1 MGQSVNLDVSE
12 KLKITTRRGDN
23 FSLTLT
29 LKDNTGTV
37 IDISSGY
44 TFSMVVRAKSLVNGN
59 IEYSYP
65 LANNSAIASPE
76 NQVTISDP
84 TSAGVVT
91 FSAEDTV
98 TKLIPEGSYEYE
110 IAYDTAA
117 SGYKTILKGPF
128 VVNAS
133 LLY

>member
-65 LANNSAIASPE
+65 LGNSSVVVAD
-76 NQVTISDP
+76 NQVTISAP

-117 SGYKTILKGPF
+117 NGYKTILKGPF

>member
-12 KLKITTRRGDN
+12 KLKITTRRGDK
-23 FSLTLT
+23 FELTLT

-65 LANNSAIASPE
+65 LGNSSVVVAD
-76 NQVTISDP
+76 NQVAISDP
-84 TSAGVVT
+84 TSAGVVQ
-91 FSAEDTV
+91 FKADDTV

-110 IAYDTAA
+110 IAYDTIA
-117 SGYKTILKGPF
+117 SGYKTILRGPF

>member
-65 LANNSAIASPE
+65 LGNSSVVVSD
-76 NQVTISDP
+76 NQVAISDP

>member
-12 KLKITTRRGDN
+12 KLKITTRRGDK
-23 FSLTLT
+23 FELTLT

-44 TFSMVVRAKSLVNGN
+44 TFSMVVRSKILVNGN
-59 IEYSYP
+59 IEYKYP
-65 LANNSAIASPE
+65 LGNSSVVVVD
-76 NQVTISDP
+76 NQVSISDP
-84 TSAGVVT
+84 TSAGVVQ
-91 FSAEDTV
+91 FKADDTV

-117 SGYKTILKGPF
+117 SGYKTILRGPF
-128 VVNAS
+128 IVNAS

>member
-65 LANNSAIASPE
+65 LGNSSVVVSD

>member
-59 IEYSYP
+59 I
-65 LANNSAIASPE
+65 
-76 NQVTISDP
+76 D
-84 TSAGVVT
+84 
-91 FSAEDTV
+91 
-98 TKLIPEGSYEYE
+98 
-110 IAYDTAA
+110 
-117 SGYKTILKGPF
+117 
-128 VVNAS
+128 
-133 LLY
+133 

>member
-1 MGQSVNLDVSE
+1 MGQSVNLAVSE
-12 KLKITTRRGDN
+12 KLKITTRRGDK
-23 FSLTLT
+23 FELTLT

-65 LANNSAIASPE
+65 LGNSSVVVAD

-84 TSAGVVT
+84 TSAGVVQ
-91 FSAEDTV
+91 FKADDTV

-110 IAYDTAA
+110 IAYDTVAG
-117 SGYKTILKGPF
+117 GYKTILRGPF

>member
-12 KLKITTRRGDN
+12 KLKITTRRGDK
-23 FSLTLT
+23 FELTLT

-44 TFSMVVRAKSLVNGN
+44 TFSMVVRSKILVNGN
-59 IEYSYP
+59 IEYKYP
-65 LANNSAIASPE
+65 LGNSSVVVVD
-76 NQVTISDP
+76 NQVSISDP
-84 TSAGVVT
+84 TSAGVVQ
-91 FSAEDTV
+91 FKADDTV
-98 TKLIPEGSYEYE
+98 TKLISEGSYEYE

-117 SGYKTILKGPF
+117 SGYKTILRGPF
-128 VVNAS
+128 IVNAS